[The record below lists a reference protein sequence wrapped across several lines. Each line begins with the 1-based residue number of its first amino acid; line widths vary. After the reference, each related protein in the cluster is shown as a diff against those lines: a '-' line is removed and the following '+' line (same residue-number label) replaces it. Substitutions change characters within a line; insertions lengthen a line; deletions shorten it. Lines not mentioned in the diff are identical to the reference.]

1 VPKHLAIVEDTIE
14 ITEAGH
20 GVELFV
26 DVGDLSGAD
35 NRLGPK
41 PIRVFIERRG
51 TRARDNKRVQ
61 EFNGRLTCDVKCVI
75 IKMQIP
81 EFAPSP

>member
-14 ITEAGH
+14 ITEVSH

-41 PIRVFIERRG
+41 LIRVFIELPG
-51 TRARDNKRVQ
+51 TRVRNNKWVR

-75 IKMQIP
+75 IKM
-81 EFAPSP
+81 